1 MPPNG
6 TTGKSSSTGAR
17 GPTGPQGQARSS
29 PAGNAGGKAGSVSR
43 TSSGARGP
51 TGPSGQ
57 ARSSPAGNA
66 GGKAGATS
74 RSAGESRGN
83 TGMVGT
89 PRGYVSKSAMQ
100 RVDREMTPILNRATS
115 VLSVLPAARAA
126 NVLNKARV
134 AGQAAAGR
142 LLGAGKRMSAA
153 EKRVADLE
161 KMGPQLNRMKQSE
174 AVRLGKP
181 SNPGKISAVAPQK
194 PFRQL
199 AAASQPMRGRSAWQ
213 KTNRAIDDV
222 TKSFGFGTGKMA
234 RAKAASAAA
243 GVQESTN
250 AAMNRTFGSDRYK
263 NGGLVSK
270 KGRVPPKG
278 MK

>member
-17 GPTGPQGQARSS
+17 GPTGPQGQARTS
-29 PAGNAGGKAGSVSR
+29 PAGSGGGKAGSVSR

-51 TGPSGQ
+51 TGPGGQ
-57 ARSSPAGNA
+57 ARTSPA

-74 RSAGESRGN
+74 RSVGGN
-83 TGMVGT
+83 KGGDMVGT

-115 VLSVLPAARAA
+115 VLSVLPAARTA

-134 AGQAAAGR
+134 AGQAAVGK
-142 LLGAGKRMSAA
+142 LFGAGKRMAAA

-161 KMGPQLNRMKQSE
+161 KMGPQLNRLKQSE
-174 AVRLGKP
+174 AIRLGKP
-181 SNPGKISAVAPQK
+181 SNPGKIPAVAPQK
-194 PFRQL
+194 PLRQL
-199 AAASQPMRGRSAWQ
+199 AAASQPLRGRTAWQ

-222 TKSFGFGTGKMA
+222 TESFGFGKGRMA

-243 GVQESTN
+243 GVQEGTN
-250 AAMNRTFGSDRYK
+250 AALSRNLGSDRYK

-270 KGRVPPKG
+270 KGRVAPKG